1 MPHKLRSNKMKSS
14 VSIRKL
20 CHAIFHWLLQVFI
33 RNPPVLLQSI
43 STDQEVK
50 AFDTLLSLIPTRMP
64 WNPVT
69 VGEIPC
75 NGQYVV
81 PPEIFNVDLLISPGV
96 GMDVPL
102 DIAFLQHGI
111 KTILI
116 DTVKLPKSL
125 YSYRN
130 NLQYISKFLGSQS
143 AETRSPEIVI
153 SINTLLKTNKF
164 KRVAL
169 QMDIEGHEWAIILE
183 DGENMLDSFDYLI
196 IELHGLSALF
206 AYSTFPL
213 MTSAIDIL
221 RKYFV
226 PYYTS
231 INPANGY
238 SKIKGKLIPELIEV
252 TLVNKSCV
260 SANMF
265 SPLPYVFKYDALGI
279 GESLQ
284 TLLDRH

>member
-1 MPHKLRSNKMKSS
+1 MLNKYRSKKTKFAI
-14 VSIRKL
+14 SIRRL
-20 CHAIFHWLLQVFI
+20 CHVFFHWFLQLSK
-33 RNPPVLLQSI
+33 RYPPVLLQPI
-43 STDQEVK
+43 STEQEVK
-50 AFDTLLSLIPTRMP
+50 AFDKLLSLIPTRMP
-64 WNPVT
+64 LNPLT
-69 VGEIPC
+69 IGEISC

-102 DIAFLQHGI
+102 DIAFLQNGT
-111 KTILI
+111 KAILV
-116 DTVKLPKSL
+116 DTVELPKSL

-130 NLQYISKFLGSQS
+130 NLQYISKFLGSRS
-143 AETRSPEIVI
+143 AEARSPESVI
-153 SINTLLKTNKF
+153 SINTLLTANKYN
-164 KRVAL
+164 RVAL
-169 QMDIEGHEWAIILE
+169 QMDIEGHEWPIILE
-183 DGENMLDSFDYLI
+183 DGENMLESFDYLI

-206 AYSTFPL
+206 SYSTFPL
-213 MTSAIDIL
+213 FASAIDII

-226 PYYTS
+226 PYYTT

-252 TLVNKSCV
+252 TFVNKSCV

-265 SPLPYVFKYDALGI
+265 SPLPYAFKHDELGI

-284 TLLDRH
+284 TLLDVH